1 MQKERNSLDS
11 DKDKDKHQQQEFT
24 RKDILAMIIAM
35 YKVILPQ
42 LFIIGLAFV
51 VVIYLMLRFWL
62 N

>member
-1 MQKERNSLDS
+1 MQKKSNELDS
-11 DKDKDKHQQQEFT
+11 DKEKQHEDEFT

-35 YKVILPQ
+35 YKIILPQ